1 MKKSKQYFL
10 LPLDLETT
18 GFNGIQEVDG
28 KLVNGADYFDI
39 MQIAYQIVDPVDMMP
54 YISNDYFIDV
64 SDEGIARMNPS
75 TREFHDTVHEGA
87 RCSFKD
93 LYHTAHR
100 VPYAAAEAAIIN
112 ALKEVLAVNGHVL
125 EHYKYGQSY
134 EIVLLGKSC
143 QFDRDFL
150 RAKMPNLS
158 RYLSHRSFDVSVFV
172 LPTQMWTDMTYLQPA
187 QASHLAD
194 DDCKAAMKDA
204 ALIKEYVTLMP
215 SNVEKKDKFFSDRF
229 ARFRFP
235 FRIAAWF
242 RNLFD

>member
-28 KLVNGADYFDI
+28 TLVNGADHFDI

-54 YISNDYFIDV
+54 YLSNDYFIKLT
-64 SDEGIARMNPS
+64 DESLARMSPS
-75 TREFHDTVHEGA
+75 TRAFHDTVHEGS
-87 RCSFKD
+87 RISFNK
-93 LYHTAHR
+93 LYEPAHK
-100 VPYAAAEAAIIN
+100 VSYEQAEKVIIE
-112 ALKEVLAVNGHVL
+112 ALRQVLATQGHTL
-125 EHYKYGQSY
+125 DTYNYRQSY

-172 LPTQMWTDMTYLQPA
+172 LATQMWTDMTYLQPS

-215 SNVEKKDKFFSDRF
+215 ANVEKKDKFFSDRF
-229 ARFRFP
+229 ARFRIP
-235 FRIAAWF
+235 FRIAAWL

>member
-28 KLVNGADYFDI
+28 KLVNGADHFDI
-39 MQIAYQIVDPVDMMP
+39 MQIAYQVVDPVDMMP

-75 TREFHDTVHEGA
+75 TREFHDTIHEGS
-87 RCSFKD
+87 RISFNK
-93 LYHTAHR
+93 LYAPAYK
-100 VPYAAAEAAIIN
+100 VEYAQAEASIIN
-112 ALKEVLAVNGHVL
+112 ALKEVLAVKGHTL
-125 EHYKYGQSY
+125 EPYAYGQSY

-158 RYLSHRSFDVSVFV
+158 RYLSH
-172 LPTQMWTDMTYLQPA
+172 LAGTWTLLLLLT
-187 QASHLAD
+187 
-194 DDCKAAMKDA
+194 
-204 ALIKEYVTLMP
+204 
-215 SNVEKKDKFFSDRF
+215 
-229 ARFRFP
+229 
-235 FRIAAWF
+235 
-242 RNLFD
+242 